1 MCFIYIT
8 YIYIHIYIYI
18 YIIYIYILY
27 ISAGFSL
34 LGDRGNPPTR
44 EKFAHSPCTWNNF
57 FPHQRLILSPLK
69 KNFHVINQQKLHF

>member
-1 MCFIYIT
+1 MYDCAY
-8 YIYIHIYIYI
+8 IYIYI
-18 YIIYIYILY
+18 YIYYVFYICNIYIY

-57 FPHQRLILSPLK
+57 FPHQWLIPSPLN
-69 KNFHVINQQKLHF
+69 KNFHVTNQ